1 MVERKDREFP
11 DENLKEKK
19 QTEEKDSRE
28 ERGPVDEYTGEVEPP
43 AEDAGEVVEVVP
55 VDEGDREGEAY
66 LLEEET
72 AMDTLAADTEADAV
86 SDRITRYTEDEEIA
100 ETFEERQKLASGGR
114 DALSEE
120 LDEHASKD
128 PDLAGGD
135 IDAAWEDADVAGEE
149 GVGGTAPTPD
159 QDVVDELGEAVGL
172 TYEDDEPL
180 QTEEKF
186 RQRDRDRWELDPA
199 SAEDAEEEEGDEF
212 ADNV

>member
-1 MVERKDREFP
+1 MVERREQKFS
-11 DENLKEKK
+11 DENPGEEN
-19 QTEEKDSRE
+19 QTEQEIRE
-28 ERGPVDEYTGEVEPP
+28 ERGVVDEYTGDVKPP
-43 AEDAGEVVEVVP
+43 AEDAGKFVEIVP

-66 LLEEET
+66 LMEEET
-72 AMDTLAADTEADAV
+72 PMDTLAADAEADAV
-86 SDRITRYTEDEEIA
+86 SDKITRYTEDEEIA

-114 DALSEE
+114 DDLREE
-120 LDEHASKD
+120 LDKHASKD

-135 IDAAWEDADVAGEE
+135 IDAAWEDMDVAGEE

-186 RQRDRDRWELDPA
+186 RQRDRERWELDPA
-199 SAEDAEEEEGDEF
+199 SAEEEEDEF
-212 ADNV
+212 EDSV